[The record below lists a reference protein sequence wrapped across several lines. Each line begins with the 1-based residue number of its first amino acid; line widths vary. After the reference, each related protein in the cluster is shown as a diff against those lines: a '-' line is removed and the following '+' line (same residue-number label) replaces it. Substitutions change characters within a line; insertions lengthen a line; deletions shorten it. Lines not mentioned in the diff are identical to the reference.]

1 VNLDGVQLRDV
12 DASTIAKWVREVVR
26 VESPVHFDEVVRRIR
41 EAAGQASAREATRD
55 AVWRGVRRVITEGQ
69 VLYDGQD
76 SPFLWRNPRHDPL
89 VRDRSVL
96 PDHFRTLA
104 TIHPAEL
111 KASILQA
118 VRLSYGLRPE
128 EAPSV
133 ALRSL
138 GFERPTDQ
146 LRDIMNA
153 YVRGLVDTGELSLRG
168 DMLRIA

>member
-1 VNLDGVQLRDV
+1 MSG
-12 DASTIAKWVREVVR
+12 WVREIVR

-55 AVWRGVRRVITEGQ
+55 AVWRGASRAITQGQ
-69 VLYDGQD
+69 VLYDGPD
-76 SPFLWRNPRHDPL
+76 SAFLWRNPRHDTL
-89 VRDRSVL
+89 VRDRSAF
-96 PDHFRTLA
+96 PDHFRTLT

-111 KASILQA
+111 KASLLQA

-128 EAPSV
+128 EVPIV

-138 GFERPTDQ
+138 GFECPTDQ
-146 LRDIMNA
+146 LRDIMNG
-153 YVRGLVDTGELSLRG
+153 YVRGLIDTGELCLRG

>member
-1 VNLDGVQLRDV
+1 M
-12 DASTIAKWVREVVR
+12 AAWVRDIVW

-55 AVWRGVRRVITEGQ
+55 AVWRGASRAIEQGQ
-69 VLYDGQD
+69 VLYDGPN
-76 SPFLWRNPRHDPL
+76 SAFLWRNPRHDPL
-89 VRDRSVL
+89 VRDRSAF

-104 TIHPAEL
+104 TIHPTEL

-128 EAPSV
+128 ELPIV

-138 GFERPTDQ
+138 GFERATDQ

-153 YVRGLVDTGELSLRG
+153 HVSGLLDSGQLCLRG
-168 DMLRIA
+168 DMVRIA